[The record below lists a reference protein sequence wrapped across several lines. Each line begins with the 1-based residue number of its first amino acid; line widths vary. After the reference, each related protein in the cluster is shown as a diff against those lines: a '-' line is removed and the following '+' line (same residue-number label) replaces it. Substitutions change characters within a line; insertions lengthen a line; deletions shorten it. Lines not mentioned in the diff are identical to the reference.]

1 MRLSALSLVK
11 VLVGECFVVVEH
23 ATHSPSPNSP
33 MGASSPKSDMM
44 SAGGC
49 NARRLKRQVC
59 DAETLHAV
67 ARPREHQIFHITSL
81 T

>member
-11 VLVGECFVVVEH
+11 VLVEECFVLVED

-44 SAGGC
+44 VAGNC
-49 NARRLKRQVC
+49 NARKT
-59 DAETLHAV
+59 DATGVRGGEATCIH
-67 ARPREHQIFHITSL
+67 T
-81 T
+81 